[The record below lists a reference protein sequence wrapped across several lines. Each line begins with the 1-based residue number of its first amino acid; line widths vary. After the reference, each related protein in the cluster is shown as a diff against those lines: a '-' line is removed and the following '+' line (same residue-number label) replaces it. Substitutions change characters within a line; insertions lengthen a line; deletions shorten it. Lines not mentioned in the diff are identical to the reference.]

1 MLTIDDSLVLEKE
14 KAKKYSQ
21 GKMTK
26 LMNLVETETTIFF
39 LNNSSQSV
47 EWNLYFI
54 NNFHLSWP
62 KATAKHISR
71 QPINKAT

>member
-21 GKMTK
+21 GKMIK

-47 EWNLYFI
+47 E
-54 NNFHLSWP
+54 
-62 KATAKHISR
+62 
-71 QPINKAT
+71 